1 MKRALCFLFS
11 LVSTLPLFG
20 EGESDLVL
28 CGMNRVF
35 ILDGASGKQTWE
47 WTAESSPV
55 VPIEN
60 RKDFATTD
68 ECKVYQDLILITSSS
83 GGVALVERKT
93 KKSRFFT
100 TVRNAHSAC
109 LLPGQ
114 LIAVAASF
122 GGDEV
127 RIFNQTK
134 SGAKVI
140 PKMIVPLYGA
150 HGVEWDGKRKC
161 LWALGTKELLK
172 ISIARDKATVQN
184 RFELPAS
191 GGHDLSWWDQD
202 QFVLSV
208 DEHCFLFAIEKQT
221 FAPFAPLKDE
231 MKVKS
236 IDRNRKTGQV
246 VWHKGTKTTWWSDTV
261 RFLSP
266 YKTLTLREE
275 KIYKVRW
282 DESRAIPKALQ

>member
-1 MKRALCFLFS
+1 MRLFTLIDMAPLILASFVGLAAGFLLGSVLGMGLVGYAFRFVLSGNLVFWNSQFYLKEGWSWFWQGVLVSSRHETSTLFLFS
-11 LVSTLPLFG
+11 LVSTLPIFG

-60 RKDFATTD
+60 RKAFATTD

-191 GGHDLSWWDQD
+191 GGHDLSWWDQ
-202 QFVLSV
+202 
-208 DEHCFLFAIEKQT
+208 T
-221 FAPFAPLKDE
+221 
-231 MKVKS
+231 
-236 IDRNRKTGQV
+236 N
-246 VWHKGTKTTWWSDTV
+246 
-261 RFLSP
+261 
-266 YKTLTLREE
+266 
-275 KIYKVRW
+275 
-282 DESRAIPKALQ
+282 